1 VTATAG
7 FRRGVVLLILGNA
20 LLLGLLTFPQLR
32 ERWGAGLAAV
42 SALIQVLFVAEIG
55 VRLGAH
61 GRRPGAFFR
70 DGWNLFD
77 FTVVALSLLPAAGP
91 FATVARL
98 ARILR
103 VARLVSSVPDLRLIV
118 GTMLRSI
125 PSIGH
130 VLVLLSLLLFVWAV
144 VGVELFGAA
153 DPVRWGHLGLAVE
166 TLFQVLTL
174 EGWAEIHGEV
184 RPGRPW
190 AFLFFSSFIFTA
202 VFVVVNLFVAVM
214 LDNLEKVR
222 AEEDR
227 GSPGAAGELRR
238 RLAEARAALE
248 RVEAAVERIPTG
260 AAPRPAGRGAAG
272 AETIDSGGGAG
283 GPRPDPIRSEE
294 VVR

>member
-1 VTATAG
+1 MIPPGGGVAAWCRRLVARPG
-7 FRRGVVLLILGNA
+7 FRHGVVLLIVGNA
-20 LLLGLLTFPQLR
+20 ALLGLGTFPEVR
-32 ERWGAGLAAV
+32 AGWGATLALVAG
-42 SALIQVLFVAEIG
+42 AMQVLFVAEIA

-61 GRRPGAFFR
+61 GRRPAEFFR

-77 FTVVALSLLPAAGP
+77 FGVVALSLLPAAGA

-103 VARLVSSVPDLRLIV
+103 AARLVSALPDLRLIV

-130 VLVLLSLLLFVWAV
+130 VLALLSLLLYIWAV

-153 DPVRWGHLGLAVE
+153 DPARWRHLGVAAE

-174 EGWAEIHGEV
+174 EGWAEVLAEV

-190 AFLFFSSFIFTA
+190 AFLFFASFIFTA

-222 AEEDR
+222 GEEGTASGGDEL
-227 GSPGAAGELRR
+227 AGLRR
-238 RLAEARAALE
+238 DLETARAALA
-248 RVEAAVERIPTG
+248 RLDAGMAGLGSRRGP
-260 AAPRPAGRGAAG
+260 ADDAGR
-272 AETIDSGGGAG
+272 
-283 GPRPDPIRSEE
+283 
-294 VVR
+294 

>member
-1 VTATAG
+1 LSAPAPPARTLPEWCRRVATASG
-7 FRRGVVLLILGNA
+7 FRRGVVLLIVANA
-20 LLLGLLTFPQLR
+20 ALLGLLTFPGVR
-32 ERWGAGLAAV
+32 DRWGGALAAL
-42 SALIQVLFVAEIG
+42 SALVQVLFVAEIAL
-55 VRLGAH
+55 RLGAH

-144 VGVELFGAA
+144 LGVELFGAA

-174 EGWAEIHGEV
+174 EGWAEIQGEV

-190 AFLFFSSFIFTA
+190 AFLFFASFIFTA

-222 AEEDR
+222 SEEGAGTAE
-227 GSPGAAGELRR
+227 PLTELRR
-238 RLAEARAALE
+238 EAAAARRALDRVEAALE
-248 RVEAAVERIPTG
+248 RLP
-260 AAPRPAGRGAAG
+260 PR
-272 AETIDSGGGAG
+272 
-283 GPRPDPIRSEE
+283 
-294 VVR
+294 

>member
-1 VTATAG
+1 MSAPLPPARTLPEWCRRVATAAA
-7 FRRGVVLLILGNA
+7 FRRGVVLLIVANA
-20 LLLGLLTFPQLR
+20 VLLGLLTFPGVR
-32 ERWGAGLAAV
+32 ERWGGALAAL
-42 SALIQVLFVAEIG
+42 SALVQVLFVAEIAL
-55 VRLGAH
+55 RLGAH

-77 FTVVALSLLPAAGP
+77 FMVVALSLLPAAGP

-144 VGVELFGAA
+144 LGVELFGAA
-153 DPVRWGHLGLAVE
+153 DPLRWGHLGLAVE

-174 EGWAEIHGEV
+174 EGWAEIQGEV

-190 AFLFFSSFIFTA
+190 AFLFFASFIFTA

-222 AEEDR
+222 REE
-227 GSPGAAGELRR
+227 GAGTEEPLAELRR
-238 RLAEARAALE
+238 EAAAARRALDRVEGALE
-248 RVEAAVERIPTG
+248 RLP
-260 AAPRPAGRGAAG
+260 PR
-272 AETIDSGGGAG
+272 
-283 GPRPDPIRSEE
+283 
-294 VVR
+294 

>member
-1 VTATAG
+1 LSAPVPPARTLPEWCRRVATAAA
-7 FRRGVVLLILGNA
+7 FRRGVVLLIVANA
-20 LLLGLLTFPQLR
+20 VLLGLLTFPGVR
-32 ERWGAGLAAV
+32 ERWGGALAAL
-42 SALIQVLFVAEIG
+42 SALVQVLFVAEIAL
-55 VRLGAH
+55 RLGAH

-144 VGVELFGAA
+144 LGVELFGAA
-153 DPVRWGHLGLAVE
+153 DPQRWGHLGLAVE

-174 EGWAEIHGEV
+174 EGWAEIQGEV

-190 AFLFFSSFIFTA
+190 AFLFFASFIFTA

-222 AEEDR
+222 SEE
-227 GSPGAAGELRR
+227 GAGTEEPLTELRR
-238 RLAEARAALE
+238 EAAAARRALDRVEAALE
-248 RVEAAVERIPTG
+248 RLP
-260 AAPRPAGRGAAG
+260 PR
-272 AETIDSGGGAG
+272 
-283 GPRPDPIRSEE
+283 
-294 VVR
+294 

>member
-1 VTATAG
+1 MSPSLEPPRSFPEWCRRVAAAPG
-7 FRRGVVLLILGNA
+7 FRRGVVLLILANA
-20 LLLGLLTFPQLR
+20 LLLGLLTFPGLR
-32 ERWGAGLAAV
+32 ERWGGALAAL
-42 SALIQVLFVAEIG
+42 SALVQILFVAEIAI
-55 VRLGAH
+55 RLGAH

-144 VGVELFGAA
+144 VGVELFGAV
-153 DPVRWGHLGLAVE
+153 DPERWGHLGLAVE

-174 EGWAEIHGEV
+174 EGWAEVQGEV

-190 AFLFFSSFIFTA
+190 AFLFFASFIFTA

-222 AEEDR
+222 AEEEK
-227 GSPGAAGELRR
+227 GEPEPGGELRR
-238 RLAEARAALE
+238 RLAEARAALD
-248 RVEAAVERIPTG
+248 RVEAALEQRP
-260 AAPRPAGRGAAG
+260 PR
-272 AETIDSGGGAG
+272 
-283 GPRPDPIRSEE
+283 
-294 VVR
+294 

>member
-1 VTATAG
+1 MRGQARPPRSLPEWCRRIAG
-7 FRRGVVLLILGNA
+7 APSFRHGVVLLILANA
-20 LLLGLLTFPQLR
+20 ALLGLLTFPEAR
-32 ERWGAGLAAV
+32 ERWGAALAVA
-42 SALIQVLFVAEIG
+42 SALVQYLFIAEIG
-55 VRLGAH
+55 IRLGAH
-61 GRRPGAFFR
+61 GRRPRAFFR
-70 DGWNLFD
+70 DGWNVFD
-77 FTVVALSLLPAAGP
+77 FSVVALSLLPATGP

-144 VGVELFGAA
+144 VGVELFGVA
-153 DPVRWGHLGLAVE
+153 DPARWGHLGLATE

-174 EGWAEIHGEV
+174 EGWAEIQSAV

-190 AFLFFSSFIFTA
+190 AFVFFASFIFTA

-222 AEEDR
+222 GEERARAR
-227 GSPGAAGELRR
+227 GPLEELRR
-238 RLAEARAALE
+238 EAAAARQALE
-248 RVEAAVERIPTG
+248 RVEAA
-260 AAPRPAGRGAAG
+260 
-272 AETIDSGGGAG
+272 IDRLPPG
-283 GPRPDPIRSEE
+283 
-294 VVR
+294 

>member
-1 VTATAG
+1 MSSLGRPPRSFPERCRKLAAAPG
-7 FRRGVVLLILGNA
+7 FRRGVVLLIVGNA
-20 LLLGLLTFPQLR
+20 LLLGLLTFPGVR
-32 ERWGAGLAAV
+32 ERWGGALAAL
-42 SALIQVLFVAEIG
+42 SALVQLLFVAEIA

-153 DPVRWGHLGLAVE
+153 DPARWGHLGLAVE

-174 EGWAEIHGEV
+174 EGWAEIQGEV

-190 AFLFFSSFIFTA
+190 AFLYFASFIFTA

-222 AEEDR
+222 VEESR
-227 GSPGAAGELRR
+227 SEPEAAGVLRR
-238 RLAEARAALE
+238 RLAEAREALD
-248 RVEAAVERIPTG
+248 RVEATLERLPPRGSPASTG
-260 AAPRPAGRGAAG
+260 STTSSASP
-272 AETIDSGGGAG
+272 
-283 GPRPDPIRSEE
+283 
-294 VVR
+294 

>member
-1 VTATAG
+1 LSAPLPPARTLPEWCRRVSTASA
-7 FRRGVVLLILGNA
+7 FRRGVVLLIVANA
-20 LLLGLLTFPQLR
+20 VLLGLLTFPGVR
-32 ERWGAGLAAV
+32 ERWGGALAAL
-42 SALIQVLFVAEIG
+42 SALVQVLFVAEIAL
-55 VRLGAH
+55 RLGAH

-144 VGVELFGAA
+144 LGVELFGAA
-153 DPVRWGHLGLAVE
+153 DPLRWGHLGLAVE

-174 EGWAEIHGEV
+174 EGWAEIQGEV

-190 AFLFFSSFIFTA
+190 AFLFFASFIFTA

-222 AEEDR
+222 REED
-227 GSPGAAGELRR
+227 AGTEEPLAELRR
-238 RLAEARAALE
+238 EAAAARRALDRVEAALE
-248 RVEAAVERIPTG
+248 RLP
-260 AAPRPAGRGAAG
+260 PR
-272 AETIDSGGGAG
+272 
-283 GPRPDPIRSEE
+283 
-294 VVR
+294 

>member
-1 VTATAG
+1 MSAPAPPARTLPEWCRRVSTASA
-7 FRRGVVLLILGNA
+7 FRHGVVLLIVANA
-20 LLLGLLTFPQLR
+20 ALLGLLTFPGVR
-32 ERWGAGLAAV
+32 ERWGGALAAL
-42 SALIQVLFVAEIG
+42 SALVQVLFVAEIAL
-55 VRLGAH
+55 RLGAH

-144 VGVELFGAA
+144 LGVELFGAA
-153 DPVRWGHLGLAVE
+153 DPLRWGHLGLAVE

-174 EGWAEIHGEV
+174 EGWAEIQGEV

-190 AFLFFSSFIFTA
+190 AFLFFASFIFTA

-222 AEEDR
+222 SEE
-227 GSPGAAGELRR
+227 GAGTEGPLAELRR
-238 RLAEARAALE
+238 EAAAARRALDRVEAALE
-248 RVEAAVERIPTG
+248 RLP
-260 AAPRPAGRGAAG
+260 PR
-272 AETIDSGGGAG
+272 
-283 GPRPDPIRSEE
+283 
-294 VVR
+294 

>member
-1 VTATAG
+1 MSAPLPPARTLPEWCRRVSTASA
-7 FRRGVVLLILGNA
+7 FRRGVVLLIVANA
-20 LLLGLLTFPQLR
+20 VLLGLLTFPGVR
-32 ERWGAGLAAV
+32 ERWGGALAAL
-42 SALIQVLFVAEIG
+42 SALVQVLFVAEIAL
-55 VRLGAH
+55 RLGAH

-144 VGVELFGAA
+144 LGVELFGAA
-153 DPVRWGHLGLAVE
+153 DPLRWGHLGLAVE

-174 EGWAEIHGEV
+174 EGWAEIQGEV

-190 AFLFFSSFIFTA
+190 AFLFFASFIFTA

-222 AEEDR
+222 SEE
-227 GSPGAAGELRR
+227 GAGTEGPLTDLRR
-238 RLAEARAALE
+238 EAAAARRALDRVEAALE
-248 RVEAAVERIPTG
+248 RLP
-260 AAPRPAGRGAAG
+260 PR
-272 AETIDSGGGAG
+272 
-283 GPRPDPIRSEE
+283 
-294 VVR
+294 